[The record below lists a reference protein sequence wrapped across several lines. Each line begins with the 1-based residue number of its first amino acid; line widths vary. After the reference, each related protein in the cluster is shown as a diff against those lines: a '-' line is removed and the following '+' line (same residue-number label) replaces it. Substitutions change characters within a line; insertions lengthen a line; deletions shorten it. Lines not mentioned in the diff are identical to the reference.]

1 MQTAYF
7 LSWHF
12 WLELDYSMAYI
23 VTVHKNVKLIEVLD
37 HFLFAPIDWET
48 MNCVAVLKIKTGFM
62 DSTYGIVNLVEYLK
76 KGDSNE
82 SFSNPYVFNG
92 RRQAMGELWCRIEVL
107 QLTQLEEAAILELRS
122 PLWRPLRGPFSNT
135 FWDFN
140 LWLISTLACS
150 AFRPSNMTC
159 LY

>member
-62 DSTYGIVNLVEYLK
+62 DSTFGILNFSWISE
-76 KGDSNE
+76 KGGQQWE
-82 SFSNPYVFNG
+82 F
-92 RRQAMGELWCRIEVL
+92 L
-107 QLTQLEEAAILELRS
+107 
-122 PLWRPLRGPFSNT
+122 
-135 FWDFN
+135 
-140 LWLISTLACS
+140 
-150 AFRPSNMTC
+150 
-159 LY
+159 

>member
-1 MQTAYF
+1 
-7 LSWHF
+7 
-12 WLELDYSMAYI
+12 
-23 VTVHKNVKLIEVLD
+23 
-37 HFLFAPIDWET
+37 
-48 MNCVAVLKIKTGFM
+48 M

-122 PLWRPLRGPFSNT
+122 PL
-135 FWDFN
+135 
-140 LWLISTLACS
+140 
-150 AFRPSNMTC
+150 
-159 LY
+159 